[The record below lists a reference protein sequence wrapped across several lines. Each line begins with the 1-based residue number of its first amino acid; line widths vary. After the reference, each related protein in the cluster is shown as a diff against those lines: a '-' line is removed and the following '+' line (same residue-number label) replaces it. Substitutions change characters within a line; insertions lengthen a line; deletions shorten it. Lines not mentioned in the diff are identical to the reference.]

1 MKRIEI
7 TWLILLM
14 ICVSCASNKTLEPQI
29 KPLTIEK
36 PSSSQAVSDFT
47 LGPGDIISINVWR
60 NPDLSR
66 KIKINPSG
74 KISLPLAGEIN
85 TGNMTVSDLTKE
97 ITERL
102 SKYIKT
108 PQVGVDIDNIASQ
121 KIYVMGEVNSPG
133 TFSYTERI
141 PLWEA
146 ISNAGGFTNDANDK
160 NFILVRIKDEE
171 AFISV
176 VSLNFEELFE
186 SGVLKGDYYL
196 KNGDV
201 LYVPETKIANVDKFM
216 THLNNILAPIHTIQN
231 MILVT
236 PNVIDALE
244 GVSGNVNVNP

>member
-1 MKRIEI
+1 
-7 TWLILLM
+7 
-14 ICVSCASNKTLEPQI
+14 
-29 KPLTIEK
+29 
-36 PSSSQAVSDFT
+36 
-47 LGPGDIISINVWR
+47 
-60 NPDLSR
+60 
-66 KIKINPSG
+66 
-74 KISLPLAGEIN
+74 
-85 TGNMTVSDLTKE
+85 MTVSDLTKE

-201 LYVPETKIANVDKFM
+201 LYVP
-216 THLNNILAPIHTIQN
+216 
-231 MILVT
+231 
-236 PNVIDALE
+236 
-244 GVSGNVNVNP
+244 